1 MPLAKLTDEAVRYIR
16 QSSET
21 QEALAERFSVS
32 EATINKARR
41 RETWK
46 HVPAMR
52 RASSN
57 DPPKPQCPFCNTA
70 QPISILA
77 RECPTI
83 AMLASVTC
91 TRSAQ
96 RLRGKL
102 ALLGGKAGS
111 GGTGLFLWLDKK
123 KPRTRGESRGFGS
136 LMGNL
141 SDGRETITSGI
152 RLAPLKRGMQPNGL
166 HA

>member
-52 RASSN
+52 RA
-57 DPPKPQCPFCNTA
+57 
-70 QPISILA
+70 
-77 RECPTI
+77 
-83 AMLASVTC
+83 
-91 TRSAQ
+91 
-96 RLRGKL
+96 
-102 ALLGGKAGS
+102 
-111 GGTGLFLWLDKK
+111 
-123 KPRTRGESRGFGS
+123 
-136 LMGNL
+136 
-141 SDGRETITSGI
+141 
-152 RLAPLKRGMQPNGL
+152 
-166 HA
+166 